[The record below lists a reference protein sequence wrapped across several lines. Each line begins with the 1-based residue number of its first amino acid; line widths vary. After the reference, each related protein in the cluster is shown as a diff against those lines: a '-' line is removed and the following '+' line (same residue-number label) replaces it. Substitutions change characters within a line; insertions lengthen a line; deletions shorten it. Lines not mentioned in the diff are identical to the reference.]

1 MLTLFNAET
10 PDSIATAVEAIVER
24 ALRYIRALNLP
35 EKNWDGDAI
44 TIKTQFPQWIQD
56 LYEQNPDSAPVVD
69 FFIFYYRW
77 LFDYEDGYG
86 MGFYLEDLRDIAL
99 INSDFLQPYADD
111 VFSQQLDLTEYSEL
125 VENFRTFML
134 SHDRDYR
141 RIRGTPEGIEYF
153 IKTMFDITTVN
164 VITTSAANILIETD
178 STLSSS
184 YQNLVKDLACPYS
197 FNVTFTVV

>member
-1 MLTLFNAET
+1 MLTFFNAQT
-10 PDSIATAVEAIVER
+10 PDSIATAVEAIVEK
-24 ALRYIRALNLP
+24 ALRYLRALNIP

-56 LYEQNPDSAPVVD
+56 LYEQNPDSAPVID

-134 SHDRDYR
+134 SHDREYR
-141 RIRGTPEGIEYF
+141 RIRGTPAGIEYF
-153 IKTMFDITTVN
+153 IKTMFDVTTVN
-164 VITTSAANILIETD
+164 VITTSSANILIETD
-178 STLSSS
+178 SALLSN

>member
-10 PDSIATAVEAIVER
+10 PDSIATAVEAIVEK
-24 ALRYIRALNLP
+24 ALRYLRALNIA

-56 LYEQNPDSAPVVD
+56 LYEQNPDSAPVID

-134 SHDRDYR
+134 SHDREYR
-141 RIRGTPEGIEYF
+141 RIRGTPAGIEYF
-153 IKTMFDITTVN
+153 IKTMFDVTTVN
-164 VITTSAANILIETD
+164 VITTSSANILIETD
-178 STLSSS
+178 SALSSN